1 MIALFLVF
9 GFYLEAGRLHVV
21 NNNRII
27 VAANHRTIHARIT
40 EDVELIEIIQVLR
53 RGKTADD
60 NQLVDYPYNPQTFGH
75 SNRDYLGLLRRRDGG
90 KVILMARL
98 YYLSGKL
105 VGVEVTE
112 QDR

>member
-60 NQLVDYPYNPQTFGH
+60 NQLLDYPYNPRVFGH
-75 SNRDYLGLLRRRDGG
+75 SNQDYLGMLDRRDDRR
-90 KVILMARL
+90 VILMARI
-98 YYLSGKL
+98 YYLNGKL
-105 VGVEVTE
+105 VGVAVSE